1 MTRGRVTAY
10 LDVDSAGL
18 RATTTEGHVVNS
30 PHAGSAAHQPVDFT
44 IDVTRQDG
52 CGVVTV
58 AGEVDVHTSS
68 RLRDVLFDP
77 SLSSGPMVVVDLRGV
92 TFIDSTGIGTLVA
105 ARRWASSR
113 SSTLVLACTA
123 GPVLRVLELVS
134 LNRVFEIHDSVDA
147 ALAAP
152 VRPVDA
158 PTDDDQPVDRPVTD
172 RPSRSPGR

>member
-1 MTRGRVTAY
+1 MNPQNAGVT
-10 LDVDSAGL
+10 
-18 RATTTEGHVVNS
+18 
-30 PHAGSAAHQPVDFT
+30 AHQPVDFT

-77 SLSSGPMVVVDLRGV
+77 ALCSDPRIVVDLRGV

-105 ARRWASSR
+105 ARRWAGSR
-113 SSTLVLACTA
+113 ASALVLACTA

-147 ALAAP
+147 AVAAP
-152 VRPVDA
+152 HPVDVPA
-158 PTDDDQPVDRPVTD
+158 DDID
-172 RPSRSPGR
+172 